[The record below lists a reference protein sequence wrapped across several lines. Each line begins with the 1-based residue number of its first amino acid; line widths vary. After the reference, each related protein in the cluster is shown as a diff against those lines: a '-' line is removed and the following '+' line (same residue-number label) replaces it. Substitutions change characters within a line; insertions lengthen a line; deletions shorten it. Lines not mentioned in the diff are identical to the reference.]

1 MESLAERRDV
11 NSLTV
16 ATAERKWEEC
26 KETETSPASFP
37 VNSSPPSLEEQEVE
51 PKAWQETTSLDN
63 TDGQS
68 DEGTREDKRQSDA
81 HGDQKQTLDELKLK
95 GLMKNFDEEWSRL
108 LQKGSFT
115 SEETSS
121 PSEEPLVDFCSCA
134 LEYYYILRQ
143 GWLYITPKFLCFTAG
158 ILGGWGSRLVRV
170 FAFADITAIRKR
182 TYLSFDTAIEIEL
195 QGTPYLFA
203 TFLKREKTYETL
215 YRYWMNIMAVR
226 AFEDRLPARV
236 RDPQSANS
244 HGDSTGYPE
253 SPKSLTTTSSL
264 TAEPVHKVSE
274 ETNHDNPKPAV
285 IKATEKDTVSRD
297 NLATGKEEGI
307 PRPLDKGSLVNIGHH
322 SFSISVEQLF
332 QLAFSDTS
340 AATYDFQK
348 RLGNTDI
355 HVSKWKLDPNEVNDV
370 KLSISQNKKLRG
382 TSSLFGLQPDVTYT
396 RSIRYMKTIWAG
408 LMTWKTKVVETQWC
422 KLTAEKG
429 IVVGLDIET
438 TIKTLHN
445 PNSESFFVYQH
456 DLIRAKA
463 QGGCELI
470 REFSV
475 IFLQKT
481 MFKGVILRETEKQCR
496 AGFELFMD
504 TIRLLL
510 GKNADSHTKKEEQS
524 ERNQLQKW
532 WPSFLFWLSWK
543 NVCIMLIFIILFILF
558 LWYQSEKKWFIWKI
572 QQQQWNVQPSSDSLN
587 YLKEYLWNQRQLLR
601 SIEKELKTLEQ
612 MIYRLEQ
619 LE

>member
-1 MESLAERRDV
+1 MESLGERREMKP
-11 NSLTV
+11 LTV
-16 ATAERKWEEC
+16 STPEKKWEDSKDVSTITAIPR
-26 KETETSPASFP
+26 KE
-37 VNSSPPSLEEQEVE
+37 SSPHVSEEQGVTDNTE
-51 PKAWQETTSLDN
+51 WQETPTSLDY
-63 TDGQS
+63 TERQS
-68 DEGTREDKRQSDA
+68 EEVPREDKKQWEA
-81 HGDQKQTLDELKLK
+81 NGDQKQALDEFKLK
-95 GLMKNFDEEWSRL
+95 TLMKNFDEEWSRL

-115 SEETSS
+115 SEETST
-121 PSEEPLVDFCSCA
+121 PSEEPVVDFCSCA

-170 FAFADITAIRKR
+170 FAFADITAIRKK

-244 HGDSTGYPE
+244 HGENPGYLE
-253 SPKSLTTTSSL
+253 SPKSLTTTSSSEGK
-264 TAEPVHKVSE
+264 AVEEPSHNTHKTSITKKSESVSG
-274 ETNHDNPKPAV
+274 
-285 IKATEKDTVSRD
+285 RD
-297 NLATGKEEGI
+297 ISNSGKEEGM
-307 PRPLDKGSLVNIGHH
+307 PRPVDKGNLIHIGQH
-322 SFSISVEQLF
+322 SFAVSVEQLF

-340 AATYDFQK
+340 AATFDFQK
-348 RLGNTDI
+348 RLGNRDI
-355 HVSKWKLDPNEVNDV
+355 HVTNWKVDPNEANDL
-370 KLSISQNKKLRG
+370 KPKSHKKNIHNNNNNGADIFL
-382 TSSLFGLQPDVTYT
+382 LEPNVTYT
-396 RSIRYMKTIWAG
+396 RSIYYMKTIWAG
-408 LMTWKTKVVETQWC
+408 LMTWKTRVVETQWC
-422 KLTAEKG
+422 KVTRENG
-429 IVVGLDIET
+429 RVVRLDIET

-456 DLIRAKA
+456 DVIREKS
-463 QGGCELI
+463 QSSCELI

-504 TIRLLL
+504 TVRLLL
-510 GKNADSHTKKEEQS
+510 SKSGDMNTKVREESS
-524 ERNQLQKW
+524 ERNQLWSW
-532 WPSFLFWLSWK
+532 WFYFLSLLSWR
-543 NVCIMLIFIILFILF
+543 NICFVLLFVILFILY
-558 LWYQSEKKWFIWKI
+558 LWHRSEKNWLVS
-572 QQQQWNVQPSSDSLN
+572 NPSWSPSGSLK
-587 YLKEYLWNQRQLLR
+587 YMKEYLRKQRELLQA
-601 SIEKELKTLEQ
+601 IEQELKTLEQ
-612 MIYRLEQ
+612 MIDRLER

>member
-1 MESLAERRDV
+1 METLAQRRDV

-16 ATAERKWEEC
+16 VTPERKGEES
-26 KETETSPASFP
+26 KETEPTATSFP
-37 VNSSPPSLEEQEVE
+37 VQSSLPSLEEQVTD
-51 PKAWQETTSLDN
+51 KAWQETTSSN
-63 TDGQS
+63 CTDGQS
-68 DEGTREDKRQSDA
+68 EEGTREDKKQSDT
-81 HGDQKQTLDELKLK
+81 HGDPKQALDELKLK
-95 GLMKNFDEEWSRL
+95 NLMKNFDEEWSRL
-108 LQKGSFT
+108 LQNGSFS

-121 PSEEPLVDFCSCA
+121 PSEEPVVDFCSCA

-236 RDPQSANS
+236 RDPQSAHS

-253 SPKSLTTTSSL
+253 SPKSLTTSSSL
-264 TAEPVHKVSE
+264 TMEPYHKVAE
-274 ETNHDNPKPAV
+274 ETNHDIQKPV
-285 IKATEKDTVSRD
+285 SIKTSERDTAARD

-307 PRPLDKGSLVNIGHH
+307 PRPADKGHLINIGHH
-322 SFSISVEQLF
+322 SFAISVEQLF

-340 AATYDFQK
+340 VATYDFQK

-355 HVSKWKLDPNEVNDV
+355 HVSKWKLDPNEKNDS
-370 KLSISQNKKLRG
+370 KLSKSQKKKLHNG
-382 TSSLFGLQPDVTYT
+382 EALFQLQSDVTYT

-408 LMTWKTKVVETQWC
+408 LMTWKTKVVEMQWC
-422 KLTAEKG
+422 KVTSEKG

-445 PNSESFFVYQH
+445 PNSESFFVYQR
-456 DLIRAKA
+456 DFIRAKA

-510 GKNADSHTKKEEQS
+510 GKNTDAKAKREEQL
-524 ERNQLQKW
+524 ERNQLR
-532 WPSFLFWLSWK
+532 SLCSSCFMLLSWK
-543 NVCIMLIFIILFILF
+543 NVCLFLIFVILFILF
-558 LWYQSEKKWFIWKI
+558 LWHQSEKKWLVSKA
-572 QQQQWNVQPSSDSLN
+572 QQQWSVQPSGSLH
-587 YLKEYLWNQRQLLR
+587 YMKEYLWNQRQLLR
-601 SIEKELKTLEQ
+601 AIEKELDTLEQ
-612 MIYRLEQ
+612 MIDRLEQ